1 MKSTI
6 EELNAFVTINDSGSI
21 VMAAQQLNQTT
32 SGVSRA
38 LQRLETKLN
47 VTLIERTTRKLKLT
61 QEGQLFLLKARKVLA
76 DLAEAEESLLKL
88 DEDTSGLIRVD
99 SAISFILHMIVPLL
113 PEFNRRYPHIQIE
126 LINHDQ
132 VIDLLEHKAD
142 VAIRFGKLNDSSLH
156 AKLIYKSR
164 LCLVASPD
172 YLGKHGLPETTDEL
186 LGHSLLGF
194 SEITHMNTWPIQ
206 VQGNALTIR
215 PNIKASNGETIRELA
230 LNGMG
235 IACLSI
241 FMLEKDIADGRLV
254 PILVDQMEAHE
265 QLIHAVYYQQEHLP
279 KRVRLFIEYLAEKL
293 KEYL

>member
-164 LCLVASPD
+164 LNLVASPD

-186 LGHSLLGF
+186 LEHSLLGF

-206 VQGNALTIR
+206 VEGKALTIR

>member
-6 EELNAFVTINDSGSI
+6 EELNAFVTIIDSGSI

-61 QEGQLFLLKARKVLA
+61 QEGQIFLEKARKVLA
-76 DLAEAEESLLKL
+76 DLSEAEDALLKL
-88 DEDTSGLIRVD
+88 DADTAGIIRVD
-99 SAISFILHMIVPLL
+99 SALSFLLHRIVPLI
-113 PEFNRRYPHIQIE
+113 PEFNQRYPHIHIE
-126 LINHDQ
+126 LINHDK

-142 VAIRFGKLNDSSLH
+142 IAIRFGKLSDSSLH

-172 YLGKHGLPETTDEL
+172 YIQKHGLPSRADVLTEHTL
-186 LGHSLLGF
+186 IGF
-194 SEITHMNTWPIQ
+194 SQIMHMNTWPIQ
-206 VQGNALTIR
+206 VAGKALTIR
-215 PNIKASNGETIRELA
+215 PQIKASNGETIRELA
-230 LNGMG
+230 IQGAG
-235 IACLSI
+235 VACLSI
-241 FMLEKDIADGRLV
+241 FMVEKDIVDGRLV
-254 PILVDQMEAHE
+254 QILDEYIEPHE

-279 KRVRLFIEYLAEKL
+279 KRVRLFIEFLAEKL
-293 KEYL
+293 HV